1 MCITQG
7 PCDRLTHH
15 AAPPTITLQPEWR
28 NWQTRGTQNPV
39 SREGRVGSTPSS
51 GTKWQ
56 GILRGPLPFGLGSRV
71 APMEFAVFE
80 SANSLAALVRPGAA
94 LPQRSPRYPDWRAP
108 PSVRRTAPR
117 QAWPGFTTPS
127 SGAKEQKPLLVEGP
141 LSSVY
146 RIARSIACGGLS
158 PSRAHVARPS
168 EACRPRGDGALPLS
182 PCACAAGTLGYR
194 SRRRLRG
201 SPLPSS

>member
-1 MCITQG
+1 MARDPSGSLAIW
-7 PCDRLTHH
+7 PRKSRRTHGV
-15 AAPPTITLQPEWR
+15 R
-28 NWQTRGTQNPV
+28 SV
-39 SREGRVGSTPSS
+39 RVGELSS
-51 GTKWQ
+51 RTCAAWVHD
-56 GILRGPLPFGLGSRV
+56 PLLWYQTTRDPLGSLVVWR
-71 APMEFAVFE
+71 P
-80 SANSLAALVRPGAA
+80 AALVRPGAA
-94 LPQRSPRYPDWRAP
+94 LPQRSPRHPDWRAP